1 MTTLSSFLASFTYT
15 SVQEADRRLI
25 WNFAFVSEPHW
36 SFIKLWLLLCLE
48 NAFSKAAQKWQSVM
62 INIKQCEH
70 FYLLQRLQREG
81 MLVRSLLAP
90 PLSSHVCLAFCS
102 CSLMWW
108 GGLCG
113 LGHSRPAAWSLSALT
128 TADDCAQRFGHL
140 FQLAGGWG
148 FWLPSWGS
156 RTMLILE
163 IKSSVNET
171 VIASFESISF
181 AVFLI
186 LYFCLLHLNSLP
198 VFRWSS
204 VDHPC
209 WISATSLRRSRTL
222 WMLFCFDCF
231 CTGVCVCVTIYPV
244 CTVFAK
250 LLVSCRC
257 GDWLST
263 MRLFRKHSGFI
274 CTL

>member
-186 LYFCLLHLNSLP
+186 LF
-198 VFRWSS
+198 VFFT
-204 VDHPC
+204 
-209 WISATSLRRSRTL
+209 WILYLCSGGAQLITL
-222 WMLFCFDCF
+222 AEFQPLIWEEVGPFECFF
-231 CTGVCVCVTIYPV
+231 VLIVFAQVCVCVLQYIQYAL
-244 CTVFAK
+244 C
-250 LLVSCRC
+250 LQSCLYLV
-257 GDWLST
+257 GVVID
-263 MRLFRKHSGFI
+263 
-274 CTL
+274 